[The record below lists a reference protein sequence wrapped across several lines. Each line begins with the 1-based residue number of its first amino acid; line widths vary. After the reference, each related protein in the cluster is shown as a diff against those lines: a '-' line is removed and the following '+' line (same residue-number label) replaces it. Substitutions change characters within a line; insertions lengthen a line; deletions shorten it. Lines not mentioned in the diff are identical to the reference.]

1 MKRLIVLALAT
12 LCFSFVANAQIGNL
26 IRNKV
31 NQKVEE
37 GVNKAVDKAVD
48 NAIDKTF
55 ENTQKAIERIGTII
69 RRLLAMIR
77 TTMVDGL
84 VLPAEQ
90 LATLVISARNVQP
103 RSLEHHHRKPTLLT
117 KAVGLAQPADMLA
130 TKANSAT
137 SVEQRNLT
145 QLQPMILGLVHNV
158 DTRAIRVNSAMNVE
172 QNAPMVQMPI

>member
-55 ENTQKAIERIGTII
+55 ENTQKAIEKDRNDNSKTVSDDPHDHGGWTC
-69 RRLLAMIR
+69 
-77 TTMVDGL
+77 
-84 VLPAEQ
+84 PACG
-90 LATLVISARNVQP
+90 ATGNTGNFCKECAAK
-103 RSLEHHHRKPTLLT
+103 KPG
-117 KAVGLAQPADMLA
+117 A
-130 TKANSAT
+130 
-137 SVEQRNLT
+137 
-145 QLQPMILGLVHNV
+145 
-158 DTRAIRVNSAMNVE
+158 
-172 QNAPMVQMPI
+172 